1 MNIQQVQT
9 IIADAMEKHN
19 GIVKKEELTRLGI
32 DYRRIDKLVR
42 EGKLVRIRN
51 GYYTDRV
58 DDFSEDALVAALF
71 PDAMLCMESALY
83 AYGYIKE
90 KPYGWTLAVDKNT
103 SKSRF
108 KMDYPR
114 IIPFYTEPDALM
126 LGASTIELGGN
137 TFGIYDKERVICD
150 CLKYE
155 ARMDRNDFKAAIQL
169 YIADPDKDISVL
181 MDYARAR
188 RVVKKVQSFIGVW
201 L

>member
-19 GIVKKEELTRLGI
+19 GIEKKEELTRLGI

-42 EGKLVRIRN
+42 DGKLVRIRN

-103 SKSRF
+103 SKSAVSHHF
-108 KMDYPR
+108 WELSKL
-114 IIPFYTEPDALM
+114 IPYSPK
-126 LGASTIELGGN
+126 S
-137 TFGIYDKERVICD
+137 
-150 CLKYE
+150 
-155 ARMDRNDFKAAIQL
+155 IQQPNL
-169 YIADPDKDISVL
+169 PL
-181 MDYARAR
+181 
-188 RVVKKVQSFIGVW
+188 